1 MARRTKPVMT
11 DLEDVELGEKTK
23 IEVWTD
29 RVLLIGDAHNP
40 HSIRGVKD
48 RISDL
53 LNHPGKPFLS
63 LTDVTIS
70 SLSKRRLWRGD
81 FLWGL
86 ACDFTFYHQGRPHTA
101 LDNQTPDM
109 V

>member
-1 MARRTKPVMT
+1 MARKTKPRMSEF
-11 DLEDVELGEKTK
+11 EDVEQGGKTK

-29 RVLLIGDAHNP
+29 RVLLVGDAHIP

-48 RISDL
+48 RLSDL

-70 SLSKRRLWRGD
+70 SLSNRRLWRGD
-81 FLWGL
+81 FLAVNKASIVL
-86 ACDFTFYHQGRPHTA
+86 VKI
-101 LDNQTPDM
+101 LKE
-109 V
+109 